1 MTPEVVQ
8 STAYNAFTPARNVL
22 ILGDEDVQ
30 NMENREYNFWLAGFQ
45 NTSSQGFTLKVDI
58 CARLIAG
65 CQIKN
70 KGKGRFSGYGTKEF
84 IILGSKNKDGPW
96 EALLEGQL
104 NDTRGQAAPLLNF
117 NFEEPVEIKFLKFE
131 LVSYWGW
138 YGGGL
143 QYFAPI
149 PATSKQH

>member
-45 NTSSQGFTLKVDI
+45 NTSGQGFTLKVDT

-65 CQIKN
+65 LQIKN
-70 KGKGRFSGYGTKEF
+70 TGDMRHAWATKEF
-84 IILGSKNKDGPW
+84 QVSGSMNKSGPW
-96 EALLEGQL
+96 ETLVEDQLE
-104 NDTRGQAAPLLNF
+104 DTRGGKAAQLHL
-117 NFEEPVEIKFLKFE
+117 
-131 LVSYWGW
+131 GAAC
-138 YGGGL
+138 GGEVP
-143 QYFAPI
+143 QV
-149 PATSKQH
+149 